1 MASPQSLRRG
11 GDAIASWLLWW
22 ARGRVALP
30 GRTATACPT
39 SGRRVLVVACSH
51 VNGGGVP
58 LVREKIWTLHQ
69 LQEFTGFRLP
79 GHSSPLDQGFDDR
92 LYLAVG
98 QACVAC
104 PMQFVAQDIRAQANR
119 FGQLFLCPL
128 GQRAVIAYFL
138 AKEFRVHFSLRLP
151 TLHGHN
157 THAKMMQESRKKTMA
172 LANGLRYPQNRF
184 MMNVRTFFTVC
195 QAKFSAIECTICR
208 RIAV

>member
-1 MASPQSLRRG
+1 MLNVWAARVILLNTARARG
-11 GDAIASWLLWW
+11 GLEPLE
-22 ARGRVALP
+22 R
-30 GRTATACPT
+30 
-39 SGRRVLVVACSH
+39 
-51 VNGGGVP
+51 GGVP
-58 LVREKIWTLHQ
+58 LIREKIWTIHQ
-69 LQEFTGFRLP
+69 LQEFTCLSLP
-79 GHSSPLDQGFDDR
+79 GHSSPLDQRFDDR

-98 QACVAC
+98 QACVSCA
-104 PMQFVAQDIRAQANR
+104 MQFVAQDRKVQAKR
-119 FGQLFLCPL
+119 VGQVFLCPL

-138 AKEFRVHFSLRLP
+138 AKEFRVHLRSRLP

-157 THAKMMQESRKKTMA
+157 THAKMMQESRKKTMV